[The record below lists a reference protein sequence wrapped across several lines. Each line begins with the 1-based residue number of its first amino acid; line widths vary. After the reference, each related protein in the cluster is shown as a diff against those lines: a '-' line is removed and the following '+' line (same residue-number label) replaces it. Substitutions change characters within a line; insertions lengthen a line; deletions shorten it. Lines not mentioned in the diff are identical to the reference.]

1 MRKCVLSVL
10 LVALVLGVAG
20 FAPAHAQGQTPIK
33 LKFSNFQPLTFS
45 AAPVM
50 AAYCEEIKKR
60 TNGRVQI
67 THYAGGTLTTAP
79 KVYDGIVNQ
88 VSDIGHSHIGYTR
101 GRFPVTEILDLP
113 VGYTSGF
120 VTTHVKHDFYKR
132 FRPKEWNDVHVLYF
146 WAVGPQIL
154 ATTKKPV
161 RKFEDMKGM
170 KIRGLGRPADT
181 IKALGAVPVA
191 LEMGDA
197 YDAAQRGM
205 LDGIFESMETWKG
218 FRIGDVVKY
227 GHLTQ
232 KAVGGIFTFY
242 VAMNKEKWD
251 ALPNDIKKVFD
262 EVSEEWV
269 DKHAVKTLEADQD
282 GMDYFK
288 KRGGQIVTLP
298 EEELAKMKKAVEPV
312 IQNYIREME
321 SKGYKRSDMEQ
332 QLQFIHERIA
342 YWGRQE
348 RERKLKSPYVQ

>member
-251 ALPNDIKKVFD
+251 ALPNDIKKIFD

-269 DKHAVKTLEADQD
+269 DKHAVKTLEADQE

>member
-10 LVALVLGVAG
+10 LVAFVLGVAG
-20 FAPAHAQGQTPIK
+20 LAPVHAQGQTPIK

-67 THYAGGTLTTAP
+67 THYVGGTLTTAP

-120 VTTHVKHDFYKR
+120 VTTHVKHDFYKK

-269 DKHAVKTLEADQD
+269 DKHAVKTLEADQE

-312 IQNYIREME
+312 IQNYMKDME

-342 YWGRQE
+342 YWGKQE